1 MIDIVKFYIQFNR
14 YKKYT
19 HDELSNHIAP
29 SIKHGQYKK
38 FTDDKGVFGFV
49 NWAFLNE
56 EAEELYKKT
65 GIIKNDKWQSG
76 SRLWLYD
83 IVILRN
89 ARIVMSWVYNYF
101 KDYLQTNQCINW
113 LRLDENNNVYRISKN
128 KELPKA
134 IKGF

>member
-1 MIDIVKFYIQFNR
+1 MIDIIKFYIQFNR

-19 HDELSNHIAP
+19 HDDLSKHIEP

-38 FTDDKGVFGFV
+38 FTDDNGVFGFV
-49 NWAFLNE
+49 NWAFLNK

-83 IVILRN
+83 IVISRN
-89 ARIVMSWVYNYF
+89 AFGRCEI
-101 KDYLQTNQCINW
+101 
-113 LRLDENNNVYRISKN
+113 YRS
-128 KELPKA
+128 
-134 IKGF
+134 